1 MMFTESSE
9 DVEMVEIVGMVEEEW
24 SFPWGF
30 IGLVRKRRR

>member
-1 MMFTESSE
+1 MMMFTESSE
-9 DVEMVEIVGMVEEEW
+9 DVEMVGKVEEEL

>member
-1 MMFTESSE
+1 MMMFTESCE
-9 DVEMVEIVGMVEEEW
+9 DVEMVGMVEEEW